1 MTVMIYHRNL
11 RSTGL
16 NKQKICWPK
25 VSSVVWMINSWNV
38 KPNFVF
44 FLGNIKKF
52 KITWKMY
59 KIGAKWLNSRFLS
72 RRACWFCRLIGLTKL
87 GYAIHGLY
95 TKEYFWFWLFCL
107 WLWITQCH
115 RLHPTI
121 SAFFRTLMTNCFSL
135 IFTARCTLVQSAV
148 LRSHVVCPFVCPSVT
163 LVDCDHIGWNSSE
176 IISPLV
182 SYEMFLSADSNI
194 GGLLQ
199 GEHPE
204 ILAQS
209 HPPPVDLSVGDIR
222 SQIAAEW
229 LQIAQRSQWRA
240 YRKPPS
246 FFRMVR
252 SLTPYDLL
260 PSKWGFHMPPRYAN
274 GHISATG
281 VFSYFTQCYTYNHVL
296 KPLLP
301 IDTVNIPIIW
311 ETDVS
316 HNCLNRKEFT
326 AQSPAFFVLDKS
338 TKYSYWLYV

>member
-1 MTVMIYHRNL
+1 MQLHYTGKFRWHASCCCCFCSNVADNSWHSTQASRPKWIGAFGYFVCYFTSTLWQSWYITV
-11 RSTGL
+11 RSTRL

-44 FLGNIKKF
+44 FLGNIKTL

-182 SYEMFLSADSNI
+182 SYEMFLSADLNI

-199 GEHPE
+199 GEHAE

-209 HPPPVDLSVGDIR
+209 HPPLLIWASETFDRKLRPNG
-222 SQIAAEW
+222 
-229 LQIAQRSQWRA
+229 
-240 YRKPPS
+240 YR
-246 FFRMVR
+246 
-252 SLTPYDLL
+252 
-260 PSKWGFHMPPRYAN
+260 
-274 GHISATG
+274 
-281 VFSYFTQCYTYNHVL
+281 
-296 KPLLP
+296 
-301 IDTVNIPIIW
+301 
-311 ETDVS
+311 
-316 HNCLNRKEFT
+316 
-326 AQSPAFFVLDKS
+326 
-338 TKYSYWLYV
+338 